1 MILRYTTIIIISSL
15 FTYILYWPVVKFGLI
30 FRVFDKSKLRNN
42 LSKKIVR
49 IGGVSLFLG
58 LLISLL
64 IMDWFDWLDLINS
77 KFIYFSLIG
86 SFSVFLLGLIDDIWS
101 ISPFPRLIFQAF
113 IGAFFWQN
121 LFKIEVIDLSIFPF
135 LSSYNLSPFF
145 SLFITVFLIVAI
157 INAFNWQDG
166 LDGLCSGVTLIS
178 SVGFALVIFAI
189 SAHSIEIIYILTLI
203 GVCLGFLFHN
213 YNPAKIFMGDSGSY
227 FLGLNAAILAC
238 TSYENL
244 INSNYSK
251 FSILIPICILFLP
264 LMDMAYVIF
273 SRLLEGRSPFFPDT
287 RHFHYKLNR
296 VGISHHESVLICYV
310 LNQFFI
316 AFVLGLIFVQYR
328 FLLPISISLVLLFLF
343 KKSKKI
349 NIWYGNFKNRNLI
362 RK

>member
-1 MILRYTTIIIISSL
+1 MILRYTAVIIISSL
-15 FTYILYWPVVKFGLI
+15 FTYILFWPVVKFGLFFKI
-30 FRVFDKSKLRNN
+30 FDKSKLQNN

-49 IGGVSLFLG
+49 IGGLSLFLG

-64 IMDWFDWLDLINS
+64 ISDWFDWLDLINS
-77 KFIYFSLIG
+77 KFIYCSLIG
-86 SFSVFLLGLIDDIWS
+86 SFLAFLIGLIDDIWS
-101 ISPFPRLIFQAF
+101 ISPFPRLIFQTF
-113 IGAFFWQN
+113 IGAFFWQT

-135 LSSYNLSPFF
+135 LSRYDLSPFF
-145 SLFITVFLIVAI
+145 SLFITTFLIVGM
-157 INAFNWQDG
+157 INCFNWQDG

-189 SAHSIEIIYILTLI
+189 SNHSIEIIYILTLI
-203 GVCLGFLFHN
+203 GVCLGFLIHN

-227 FLGLNAAILAC
+227 FLGLNAAIFAC

-287 RHFHYKLNR
+287 RHFHYKLMR
-296 VGISHHESVLICYV
+296 IGITHSESVLICYV

-316 AFVLGLIFVQYR
+316 ASVLSLIFVQYR
-328 FLLPISISLVLLFLF
+328 FLLPISISLVSLFLY
-343 KKSKKI
+343 KKSKKF
-349 NIWYGNFKNRNLI
+349 NIWYGNFKHKKLI